1 MGLAAV
7 GGKCLVERDLDFG
20 LLGAEK
26 DPGCLAGKRMQGVEY
41 ETIKAEVPG
50 NVELDLLAAGL
61 VENPEIG
68 SNVYLLR
75 PYEGCQWRYSRKFV
89 SPERSDE
96 DEVAI
101 HFGGID
107 CYAEIY
113 LNGRHIGSASNMLID
128 YEYDVTDAV
137 AAPGEENL
145 LEVYIR
151 SSVIEGRRNVP
162 PVISYNFAQLESVY
176 SRRAPHTYGW
186 DIMPRLVSAG
196 LWRDVTLEVKSPVHI
211 VDTHW
216 YTVDANVKERTA
228 SVYLDYTITLPVK
241 YQDGAMTAEITI
253 SKDGV
258 EKRKMFKED
267 YLSRREGDVLVERC
281 GLLVA
286 EGLRGSRLV
295 RRHIQDP

>member
-1 MGLAAV
+1 MKHRLSTLILTAIV
-7 GGKCLVERDLDFG
+7 SLVWALPLSAESVSLNGTWTLDYW
-20 LLGAEK
+20 EQ
-26 DPGCLAGKRMQGVEY
+26 KRIPVVSPEGMQGVEY

-176 SRRAPHTYGW
+176 SRRAPH
-186 DIMPRLVSAG
+186 PLVHRG
-196 LWRDVTLEVKSPVHI
+196 R
-211 VDTHW
+211 
-216 YTVDANVKERTA
+216 
-228 SVYLDYTITLPVK
+228 
-241 YQDGAMTAEITI
+241 Q
-253 SKDGV
+253 
-258 EKRKMFKED
+258 
-267 YLSRREGDVLVERC
+267 REGEDRV
-281 GLLVA
+281 GL
-286 EGLRGSRLV
+286 
-295 RRHIQDP
+295 P